1 MGAIAVSFGAG
12 ICELVGLTHPYE
24 IKRDAA
30 AEAGNFRH
38 HIAPQIRRGRI
49 AVQEKKRRLAFAKL
63 DIGHSLVADHGEFL
77 GVRLEAMRHRHL
89 LPVGGIPGAKV

>member
-1 MGAIAVSFGAG
+1 MRAKAVSVGAG
-12 ICELVGLTHPYE
+12 VCELVGIAHPDE
-24 IKRDAA
+24 IWREAT
-30 AEAGNFRH
+30 AEAGDLRH
-38 HIAPQIRRGRI
+38 HIAPQVRRGRI
-49 AVQEKKRRLAFAKL
+49 AVQEKKRWLAFANL